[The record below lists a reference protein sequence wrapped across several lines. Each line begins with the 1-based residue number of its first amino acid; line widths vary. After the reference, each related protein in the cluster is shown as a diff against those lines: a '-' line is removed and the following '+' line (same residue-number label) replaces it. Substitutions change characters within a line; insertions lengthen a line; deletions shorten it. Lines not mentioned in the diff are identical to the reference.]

1 MGEFGGAVEHVS
13 WQEAG
18 TSESRPVVMLGAS
31 YAANWKL
38 TNLDGIPIVNAG
50 VAGQQ
55 SFEMLARF
63 DAEVAA
69 ARPRAVVLW
78 GFINDIFRA
87 SDTTQSLARMRESYV
102 EMTTRARA
110 QDIEPIVATEV
121 TIRPP
126 KTFVEAV
133 TAIVGPF
140 LGKQSYQDRI
150 NGHVIEGNRWLR
162 ELAQREGVLV
172 LDFQNTLAGTDGRRR
187 REFATDDG
195 SHISPEGYEALTNYA
210 RPILSNR
217 LRSSTWSGTVQPGM
231 VKS

>member
-1 MGEFGGAVEHVS
+1 MIGEFGGAVEHVS

-18 TSESRPVVMLGAS
+18 TSESRPVVILGAS
-31 YAANWKL
+31 YAAGWKL
-38 TNLDGIPIVNAG
+38 TDLDGMPIVNAG

-63 DAEVAA
+63 DADVAA

-87 SDTTQSLARMRESYV
+87 SDTTQSLARMRESYI
-102 EMTTRARA
+102 EMTKRARA

-133 TAIVGPF
+133 TVDCRAA
-140 LGKQSYQDRI
+140 S
-150 NGHVIEGNRWLR
+150 
-162 ELAQREGVLV
+162 REGVV
-172 LDFQNTLAGTDGRRR
+172 SGPHQRARDREQPVAARACAARRR
-187 REFATDDG
+187 SWFSTCRPRWPAPMGAVGESSRLTTAA
-195 SHISPEGYEALTNYA
+195 IS
-210 RPILSNR
+210 RR
-217 LRSSTWSGTVQPGM
+217 RGTRR
-231 VKS
+231 